1 MGAKKI
7 LSYGRFVLMI
17 LLVLY
22 LILVWMY
29 FKDNTP
35 QLTASSLL
43 LWFVTIPLLLLGS
56 IMILL
61 WWQKRSDNQDVNTSD
76 IGGEKFGEQET
87 IKQPVTHKLFIY
99 SRVCLPE
106 GNCWSEV
113 IDNDEDLT
121 VLSDDLVDMDGL
133 PILIKPIDNLPDAAS
148 LPYEYMID
156 ADTTDSDLNDNSPNS
171 TTLRLYSLI
180 HELLSLSDDVCS
192 TLAEHFDQYYKQ
204 DDTQPN
210 SALHIHPEWQQHY
223 LVSAN
228 EESSRMSVCSHAS
241 LSALPVYLCI
251 PASADSSVLITLVK
265 AQLANYGIPESL
277 LSITPIVSSGTDIAD
292 DTETDDTSEFI
303 HEQLIPLSQSPVPEL
318 CLILIADSQ
327 IKHEWLDAHLY
338 SSNGSNI
345 IPTEAGVLLVFFN
358 QAAQDV
364 LDIDTSSRILL
375 TEIGT
380 PSNKDNTSKNNGHDH
395 HASHDLDTN
404 TGTPLY
410 SNPHEHLRNRHH
422 YLEHLTAIQNL
433 LMDNNLSLSPINAD
447 EQTITTQAT
456 KAIPKTNVA
465 LSDRTITAI
474 SDINPLNQLY
484 DVSVYLRFLEAFIV
498 KGALVNE
505 HHLGHYM
512 PLNQW
517 LKPFISL
524 SLFVN
529 SAENSKQESELIF
542 LVTQHKRCSILWLAD
557 SPKTS
562 D

>member
-61 WWQKRSDNQDVNTSD
+61 WWQKRSDNQDVNASD

-121 VLSDDLVDMDGL
+121 ILSDDLVDMDGL

-156 ADTTDSDLNDNSPNS
+156 ADTTDSDFDDSSPNS

-180 HELLSLSDDVCS
+180 HELLILSDDVCS

-228 EESSRMSVCSHAS
+228 EESSRMSVCSHTS

-251 PASADSSVLITLVK
+251 PDSADSSVLITLVK
-265 AQLANYGIPESL
+265 AQLASYGILESL

-327 IKHEWLDAHLY
+327 INHEWLDAHLY
-338 SSNGSNI
+338 SSDGSNI

-380 PSNKDNTSKNNGHDH
+380 PSNKDNTSKNN
-395 HASHDLDTN
+395 
-404 TGTPLY
+404 
-410 SNPHEHLRNRHH
+410 RHH
-422 YLEHLTAIQNL
+422 YLEHLTNIQNL
-433 LMDNNLSLSPINAD
+433 LMNNNLSLSPINAD

-456 KAIPKTNVA
+456 KTIPKTNVA

-484 DVSVYLRFLEAFIV
+484 DVSVYLRFLEAFIA

-505 HHLGHYM
+505 HYLGHYM

-562 D
+562 N

>member
-1 MGAKKI
+1 MSTKKI
-7 LSYGRFVLMI
+7 LLYGRFVLMM
-17 LLVLY
+17 LLALY

-43 LWFVTIPLLLLGS
+43 LWFVTIPLLLLGA
-56 IMILL
+56 IMILI
-61 WWQKRSDNQDVNTSD
+61 WQQKKSENRALSASDSD
-76 IGGEKFGEQET
+76 DKNFGEEEN

-113 IDNDEDLT
+113 IDNNEDLT
-121 VLSDDLVDMDGL
+121 VLSDDLVDLDGL
-133 PILIKPIDNLPDAAS
+133 PILIKPIAELTDAAS
-148 LPYEYMID
+148 LPYGYMID
-156 ADTTDSDLNDNSPNS
+156 TDAASSDFDDNSLNG

-180 HELLSLSDDVCS
+180 HELLSLNDDICA

-228 EESSRMSVCSHAS
+228 EESHTMSVSSHAS
-241 LSALPVYLCI
+241 LSALPIYLCI

-265 AQLANYGIPESL
+265 TQLASYGIPESL
-277 LSITPIVSSGTDIAD
+277 LSITPIVSSDSDIAD
-292 DTETDDTSEFI
+292 DTSAFI
-303 HEQLIPLSQSPVPEL
+303 HEQLMSLSQLPVPEL
-318 CLILIADSQ
+318 RLILIADSQ
-327 IKHEWLDAHLY
+327 INHEWLDEHLY
-338 SSNGSNI
+338 SSDSADI
-345 IPTEAGVLLVFFN
+345 IPTEAGTLLMFFN

-364 LDIDTSSRILL
+364 LDIDTSSPVLL

-380 PSNKDNTSKNNGHDH
+380 PSDKDNPSKN
-395 HASHDLDTN
+395 
-404 TGTPLY
+404 
-410 SNPHEHLRNRHH
+410 NRHH
-422 YLEHLTAIQNL
+422 YLKHLTAIKNL
-433 LMDNNLSLSPINAD
+433 LMNNNLSLSPTNAD
-447 EQTITTQAT
+447 SQTITAQAIV
-456 KAIPKTNVA
+456 ANNKTNVS
-465 LSDRTITAI
+465 LSGISITAI
-474 SDINPLNQLY
+474 SDINPLKQPY
-484 DVSVYLRFLEAFIV
+484 DISVYLSFLEAFTT

-517 LKPFISL
+517 LKPFIGL

-529 SAENSKQESELIF
+529 LAKNSQQESEILLF
-542 LVTQHKRCSILWLAD
+542 FTQHKHCSILWLAD
-557 SPKTS
+557 SSKTS